1 MYEQKLIKTFSGPRL
16 ESWKWPP
23 SAGIRPTTISLLL
36 PMDHVSNLVAY
47 GSCVSNLVGVIVL
60 DDFSYCWTIFM
71 SPSNLPDNLYQQKE
85 PGVVAVFSLKNPSF
99 PEWVILMVFC
109 LVCFSHLQKLSYYSG
124 MKGFSGLKNISS
136 PGSIANLPRYQCWAK
151 CGVMCVDIHPEVFLL
166 TRFKNLSILPEQHPH
181 MLVVGLYDGNV
192 AVYNLQVK
200 IREMLI

>member
-1 MYEQKLIKTFSGPRL
+1 
-16 ESWKWPP
+16 
-23 SAGIRPTTISLLL
+23 
-36 PMDHVSNLVAY
+36 
-47 GSCVSNLVGVIVL
+47 
-60 DDFSYCWTIFM
+60 
-71 SPSNLPDNLYQQKE
+71 
-85 PGVVAVFSLKNPSF
+85 
-99 PEWVILMVFC
+99 
-109 LVCFSHLQKLSYYSG
+109 

-166 TRFKNLSILPEQHPH
+166 TRFKNLSFLPEQHPH